1 MTTISKDEEAS
12 SHQSQNDPQNF
23 TPIQSR
29 RFRRTTSL
37 PCWSLCPSMDL
48 IALGTGAGDGSQ
60 SGLPGNGG
68 GSGDDS
74 PAIKNPSSPDNG
86 SPSDFIE
93 VADSIAVHRIV
104 SWQKLLAINKN
115 KLTLDK
121 EEDADF
127 MTLDDDEKED
137 LEWDLA
143 QDAGGSLWNNSLAT
157 SEKVTKLNG
166 ATSICWSPDGKC
178 IAVGLADGGVLIHD
192 VEPDTSDSG
201 GADAA
206 GGESADHHL
215 IHVIRRPPMINTFP
229 SSLVKRALQQGVK
242 PTSSLNDVPLNDEKP
257 VSKSNQ
263 NVAMFSPRVTRSM
276 AAKRGR
282 VIGTN
287 HLTEKKNAEEC
298 NAATANSKISSEER
312 EVDNK
317 QSELQKERVTSLS
330 PAVIGLA
337 WNKVASNLT
346 SWDQSSNEWETNNTW
361 KYTSQLVDRGRYFLP
376 QGSYP
381 NISEGKN
388 SSEIA
393 KAWGNPVAPLN
404 VLCVVTQDGLH
415 WYLQGLYRIMSI
427 LHLSNLSGSK
437 RIKMTFSPDLS
448 AMLVTSD
455 GLPSSIAPRNDTINA
470 NLYLA
475 PLFAERRFDL
485 QILTSSYRSIFFR
498 LRGAKT
504 GIRASLTA
512 WQSALRPLDV
522 KFQSLFR
529 LICKYNVVPQNQHGN
544 VSDIETSSEF
554 IRRELL
560 RFILS
565 GQSTISGEVSNAF
578 DQFFTGATFHDQLF
592 QREARGIDAGVASV
606 EGNLRNNVLTPV
618 RALVY
623 ETEELYGMAKA
634 RGCKANETP
643 LLDPQCALRLYTSA
657 RILYLTLERCLAA
670 VVEARSRV
678 NDFLAWIRGTASQV
692 RARGTASDSVQRQNA
707 RDRRV
712 PNGVLQRVSDFLSLP
727 MMHTCREA
735 GDKTKIARKLTECII
750 GAPVSDF
757 FVGDS
762 FSTDIV
768 NENAKRACTLKSALE
783 LTFHSSAVLFN
794 QPRILLSESVKNID
808 LRFEVKHSQ
817 LAIHTRR
824 GAWSSKHNHGGI
836 DEGITPNTFFKPH
849 ILNMNDGMDRYRRN
863 WMILARS
870 LGRGEIVEVVAIPGC
885 DASEN
890 HKCEYFPDYYLR
902 SSLNLPDH
910 YEVTNIAFYGDD
922 GNSSPHPHLDT
933 GTPVRRQALGLTVRH
948 AQPTS
953 EEGTVFDEE
962 LWIVHYDSVLFQ
974 RFESNNTVKSELAVT
989 DCPLSAGCCASLR
1002 ITHPV
1007 DERDEMETGI
1017 FFQPKR
1023 RVISTRITGDER
1035 NRASQLQLCAS
1046 RGTGGVVTFGAST
1059 VLDIFDLEEDEESDE
1074 ESESESFDD

>member
-1 MTTISKDEEAS
+1 MTTINKDEEAS
-12 SHQSQNDPQNF
+12 SHQNQNDPQNF

-48 IALGTGAGDGSQ
+48 IALGTRAGIGSQ
-60 SGLPGNGG
+60 SWLPGDAGG
-68 GSGDDS
+68 DGEDS
-74 PAIKNPSSPDNG
+74 PTIKILSSPDNG

-115 KLTLDK
+115 QLTLDK
-121 EEDADF
+121 EEDVDF

-157 SEKVTKLNG
+157 SEKITKLKG

-192 VEPDTSDSG
+192 VEPDTSESG

-215 IHVIRRPPMINTFP
+215 IHVIRRPPMIHNFS
-229 SSLVKRALQQGVK
+229 SSLAKCALQQSVK
-242 PTSSLNDVPLNDEKP
+242 PTSSSNDVTLNDEKP
-257 VSKSNQ
+257 VSKSTRNI
-263 NVAMFSPRVTRSM
+263 AMFSPRVTRSM

-287 HLTEKKNAEEC
+287 HATEKKNTEEC
-298 NAATANSKISSEER
+298 KMAATNSKIWSEER
-312 EVDNK
+312 EVDNAK
-317 QSELQKERVTSLS
+317 QPESQKEKMMSLS

-346 SWDQSSNEWETNNTW
+346 SWDQFSNEGEINKTW
-361 KYTSQLVDRGRYFLP
+361 KYTSQLVVRGRYFLP

-388 SSEIA
+388 CSEIA

-415 WYLQGLYRIMSI
+415 WYLQGLYRIMSM
-427 LHLSNLSGSK
+427 LHLSNLSEAK
-437 RIKMTFSPDLS
+437 RVKMTFSPDLS

-455 GLPSSIAPRNDTINA
+455 SLPSSIASRNDIIT

-475 PLFAERRFDL
+475 PLLAERRFDL

-522 KFQSLFR
+522 KFQNLFR
-529 LICKYNVVPQNQHGN
+529 LLCKYNVVSQNQHSN
-544 VSDIETSSEF
+544 VSDVETSSEF
-554 IRRELL
+554 IRLELL

-565 GQSTISGEVSNAF
+565 GRSTISGEASSAF

-592 QREARGIDAGVASV
+592 QREARGIEAGVASL
-606 EGNLRNNVLTPV
+606 EGNLRNTVLTQV
-618 RALVY
+618 RAIVY

-634 RGCKANETP
+634 RGYKANETP
-643 LLDPQCALRLYTSA
+643 LLDPECALRLYTSA

-670 VVEARSRV
+670 IVEARSRV
-678 NDFLAWIRGTASQV
+678 HDFLAWIRGTASQV

-727 MMHTCREA
+727 MMRTCREA
-735 GDKTKIARKLTECII
+735 GVKTKIARKLTECVI
-750 GAPVSDF
+750 GAPVS
-757 FVGDS
+757 V
-762 FSTDIV
+762 
-768 NENAKRACTLKSALE
+768 
-783 LTFHSSAVLFN
+783 SS
-794 QPRILLSESVKNID
+794 
-808 LRFEVKHSQ
+808 
-817 LAIHTRR
+817 
-824 GAWSSKHNHGGI
+824 
-836 DEGITPNTFFKPH
+836 
-849 ILNMNDGMDRYRRN
+849 
-863 WMILARS
+863 
-870 LGRGEIVEVVAIPGC
+870 
-885 DASEN
+885 
-890 HKCEYFPDYYLR
+890 
-902 SSLNLPDH
+902 
-910 YEVTNIAFYGDD
+910 
-922 GNSSPHPHLDT
+922 
-933 GTPVRRQALGLTVRH
+933 
-948 AQPTS
+948 
-953 EEGTVFDEE
+953 
-962 LWIVHYDSVLFQ
+962 
-974 RFESNNTVKSELAVT
+974 
-989 DCPLSAGCCASLR
+989 
-1002 ITHPV
+1002 
-1007 DERDEMETGI
+1007 
-1017 FFQPKR
+1017 
-1023 RVISTRITGDER
+1023 
-1035 NRASQLQLCAS
+1035 
-1046 RGTGGVVTFGAST
+1046 
-1059 VLDIFDLEEDEESDE
+1059 
-1074 ESESESFDD
+1074 